1 MDDMLS
7 ENYHF
12 KTHSDLK
19 DIIGQDLINDDN
31 IAIIELVKNGI
42 DAQAKDIKIIFNEDS
57 IVISDNGNG
66 MSLFDLENKWLN
78 IAYSEKKEKKSGMSF
93 LAGNKGVGRFACDR
107 LGHKLDLFTLKEN
120 SDPLHLSL
128 NWSDF
133 EGRKDYNAIIQ
144 AIDIEVVKTSIE
156 YIERETG
163 LKLEKHGTIL
173 LVTEPKLYWARDKL
187 LSLKRQLQKFVNPIA
202 VFDSSMV
209 TIDLIAK
216 HEIKADFSSEPHEK
230 INGIIENAVFE
241 RLKFK
246 TTYIE
251 SVVNNDGSEITTV
264 LYHEGEVI
272 YKLVEKNIVYE
283 KLKNTSITIHFMS
296 QYKKSYFKRQTG
308 INVVDFGSIFL
319 FINGYRVSPYGDR
332 DNDWLQLNSR
342 KAQGVRRYFGS
353 RDVLGVVNIFD
364 HDGEFRIV
372 SNREGVARNEAFSQ
386 LTNKPGGFIYNALVR
401 LEKFSID
408 GLGWDQISDEVRLKL
423 LSDSEVSELEVYTES
438 LESKTRRIA
447 LDLLRIVDAS
457 PSTTISLYIAPH
469 ILNALSREKEESVND
484 ILNKFLSFDGEVV
497 SHDVKLALNKIHSEF
512 QKQKENLKK
521 AKKTIAIKNKHVTK
535 LVEVARNLSIDNK
548 KLETEIKTQ
557 QKEILFSRLS
567 STTDQEQLLLLHHQ
581 SKLKANTVKNY
592 IDRALNE
599 LSSGGDKDK
608 LFAFLE
614 KALINTKK
622 LIAVSNFATKA
633 NFKLKTE
640 TINADIAT
648 FIQEY
653 IENVASENSAQN
665 LNIKVTRKFDTPF
678 VTKFK
683 PIDIAI
689 IFDNL
694 ASNSSRAKAKNFLVE
709 LLLPSENQMEI
720 IVYDDGHGLSKE
732 IVPEKA
738 IFDKGVT
745 STSGSGL
752 GLYHV
757 KQTIEQM
764 NGAIDLIDSNNT
776 GFCLSL
782 RIFK

>member
-1 MDDMLS
+1 MDDRLNS
-7 ENYHF
+7 NYHF

-19 DIIGQDLINDDN
+19 NIIGQDLINDDN
-31 IAIIELVKNGI
+31 IAVIELVKNGI
-42 DAQAKDIKIIFNEDS
+42 DAEARDIKIIFNKEN
-57 IVISDNGNG
+57 IIISDDGNG

-78 IAYSEKKEKKSGMSF
+78 IAYSEKKEIKPEGRF

-107 LGHKLDLFTLKEN
+107 LGHSLDLFTLKGN
-120 SDPLHLSL
+120 SVPLHLHL
-128 NWSDF
+128 NWGDF
-133 EGRKDYNAIIQ
+133 EGLKDYNAVIQ
-144 AIDIEVVKTSIE
+144 SVDVEIREVSLEFIEKKT
-156 YIERETG
+156 G
-163 LKLEKHGTIL
+163 MKLNNHGTIL
-173 LVTEPKLYWARDKL
+173 LVTELKLDWIRDKL

-202 VFDSSMV
+202 AFDNSMV
-209 TIDLIAK
+209 NIELVAR
-216 HEIKADFSSEPHEK
+216 HERQADISSEFHEK
-230 INGIIENAVFE
+230 VNGLIENAVFE
-241 RLKFK
+241 KLKFK

-251 SVVNNDGSEITTV
+251 SVINQNGNEITTT

-272 YKLVEKNIVYE
+272 YKIVEHNIFYE
-283 KLKNTSITIHFMS
+283 KLKNISVTLHFMN

-308 INVVDFGSIFL
+308 INVVEFGSVFL
-319 FINGYRVSPYGDR
+319 FVNGYRVSPYGDR

-353 RDVLGVVNIFD
+353 RDILGVVNIFD
-364 HDGEFRIV
+364 DSNEFRIV
-372 SNREGVARNEAFSQ
+372 SNREGVTRNDAFNQ
-386 LTNKPGGFIYNALVR
+386 LIHRHGYLFKSLIR
-401 LEKFSID
+401 LEKFVID
-408 GLGWDQISDEVRLKL
+408 GLSWDQVPEDTRLKL
-423 LSDSEVSELEVYTES
+423 LAGNELPEMEVYIES
-438 LESKTRRIA
+438 SESKTRRIA
-447 LDLLRIVDAS
+447 LDLLKIVDAS
-457 PSTTISLYIAPH
+457 SSTTKSLYIAPH
-469 ILNALSREKEESVND
+469 ILDALSKEKEDSVNE

-497 SHDVKLALNKIHSEF
+497 SHDVKLALNKIHAEF
-512 QKQKENLKK
+512 QKQKEDLKK
-521 AKKTIAIKNKHVTK
+521 ANKTIAIKNKHVTK
-535 LVEVARNLSIDNK
+535 LVEVARGLTKDNK
-548 KLETEIKTQ
+548 KLESEIKTQ

-592 IDRALNE
+592 LDRALNE
-599 LSSGGDKDK
+599 LSAGGNIDSV
-608 LFAFLE
+608 FTFLE

-622 LIAVSNFATKA
+622 IIAVSNFATKA

-640 TINADIAT
+640 ILSADIAT

-653 IENVASENSAQN
+653 VENVASENSAQN
-665 LNIKVTRKFDTPF
+665 LNIKVIRKFETPF
-678 VTKFK
+678 IVKFK

-709 LLLPSENQMEI
+709 LSSPSENQMEI
-720 IVYDDGHGLSKE
+720 IVHDDGNGLSKD
-732 IVPEKA
+732 IVPAQA

-757 KQTIEQM
+757 KQTIEKM
-764 NGAIDLIDSNNT
+764 NGSIDLMDSDNN